1 MIERKPSRTA
11 LGAAGYR
18 AAHQI
23 LENGAV
29 FSDPHAYAMLGED
42 ADAII
47 QGLSAAP
54 EHTPIR
60 LFMAARSRYAEDC
73 LANAVARGVRQAV
86 VLGAGLDTL
95 ALRNPHRARGL
106 RVFEVDHPATQM
118 WKLRRLK
125 EAGFVSDESVGFAAV
140 DFERENLAQGLAA
153 VGFSSNEAA
162 FFIWLGVVPYL
173 SRQAIA
179 KTLAEVA
186 ANRSPEL
193 VFDYS
198 EPLESYPPEERA
210 KMAALGAYT
219 AAAGEPWLSHF
230 RPDEIS
236 KLLNA
241 HGLTKQEDLGA
252 AEIAIRYFGADPK
265 NKPRTVGGHVLHAR
279 RQADRQTRR
288 LSEGSG

>member
-1 MIERKPSRTA
+1 MLERKPSRTA

-29 FSDPHAYAMLGED
+29 FSDPHAHAVLGEE

-47 QGLSAAP
+47 RGLSAAP

-60 LFMAARSRYAEDC
+60 LFMAARSRFAEDC
-73 LANAVARGVRQAV
+73 LAGAVTRGVRQAV

-95 ALRNPHRARGL
+95 ALRNPHRALGL

-125 EAGFVSDESVGFAAV
+125 DAGFVPDESVGFAAV
-140 DFERENLAQGLAA
+140 DFERENIAESLAK
-153 VGFSSNEAA
+153 VGFSSNKPA

-173 SRQAIA
+173 TPQAIGT
-179 KTLAEVA
+179 TLGQVA
-186 ANRSPEL
+186 TNRSPEL

-198 EPLESYPPEERA
+198 EPLENYPPEARA

-230 RPDEIS
+230 QPDEIAS
-236 KLLNA
+236 LLHA
-241 HGLTKQEDLGA
+241 HGMTEQEDLGA
-252 AEIAIRYFGADPK
+252 AEIAIRYLGADPATT
-265 NKPRTVGGHVLHAR
+265 PRTVGGHVIHAR
-279 RQADRQTRR
+279 KQADI
-288 LSEGSG
+288 